1 MESTGFVSK
10 RICAFWS
17 QLVDGE
23 TPMAPCLISTAIL
36 LIISYNS
43 ASLVKLLLDISN
55 NPSGEAYV
63 YIAGLPLLLLGIALL
78 QVVMGL
84 SGLRHVTIIL
94 TWSSSSSI

>member
-1 MESTGFVSK
+1 MT
-10 RICAFWS
+10 
-17 QLVDGE
+17 
-23 TPMAPCLISTAIL
+23 
-36 LIISYNS
+36 
-43 ASLVKLLLDISN
+43 
-55 NPSGEAYV
+55 PSGEDYV